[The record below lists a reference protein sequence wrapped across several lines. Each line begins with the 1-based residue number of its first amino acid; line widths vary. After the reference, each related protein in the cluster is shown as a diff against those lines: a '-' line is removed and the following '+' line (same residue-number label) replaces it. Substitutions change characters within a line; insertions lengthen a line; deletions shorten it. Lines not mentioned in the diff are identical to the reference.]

1 VFAAVTHRRRGETGQ
16 AGRCAETA
24 IAYAAQHELSDG
36 LMFATAL
43 RGWTLCRTGG
53 IAEGLD
59 LIQRAQAGRRGEVMP
74 VPLLAIVAESYADAG
89 RSGEGMAAVDRA
101 IATAERDADRFCL
114 SELYRLRGELLLL
127 GRTPLLRRE
136 AERHFDRAIEVAR
149 GQGARLFELLATIR
163 LCRLRYEAGSGR
175 ALSRVLAALYDSFT
189 EGRRTPTVSEA
200 RTLLDAIG

>member
-1 VFAAVTHRRRGETGQ
+1 
-16 AGRCAETA
+16 
-24 IAYAAQHELSDG
+24 
-36 LMFATAL
+36 
-43 RGWTLCRTGG
+43 
-53 IAEGLD
+53 
-59 LIQRAQAGRRGEVMP
+59 MP

-163 LCRLRYEAGSGR
+163 LCRLRTRQEAVERCR
-175 ALSRVLAALYDSFT
+175 ACLRLFTIPSRRAGARRQCRRRERYSTPSVRESFQ
-189 EGRRTPTVSEA
+189 
-200 RTLLDAIG
+200 